1 MVETNDKE
9 GRLRQ
14 RVMDLSWQLDR
25 AEARTQKLR
34 QAYGQGLASL
44 AGLLGGHLKGR
55 SGKSLTKLKK
65 TALKPDSRPGDVSAA
80 VEELKNAILQEAPAP
95 RPGAEVAAAA
105 APAPAHG
112 GSGAARH
119 VALALLEGLRL
130 GEPAF
135 DQRLERAIS
144 DITGHMEADQ
154 VRPAM
159 ARISELL
166 ESHRETQEGRLRE
179 TEQALK
185 ELAAEVLSTQEE
197 LAAAFEQAQQGM
209 SQATA
214 DYDHQV
220 TSAVGRLAQDLSSAG
235 DLEDLKHRALERLKE
250 MREGVK
256 ARQERE
262 HALLSL
268 TRRQLE
274 QVRGNLGQMRERL
287 RAAEKAGQ
295 RLSQE
300 ALTDPLTRLW
310 NKRALSQRLP
320 LALANPGDAPVSL
333 IVFDI
338 DNFKGI
344 NDTWGHQA
352 GDKALVAIAE
362 RSGQS
367 LRRLDALFRYAG
379 DEFVVLLTQTPL
391 ETAREVAE
399 RIRKSTCAIRFT
411 YGGKGDQHL
420 TVSLGVAQ
428 AGEDETSVGLF
439 ERADQALLK
448 AKRAGRDRVEV

>member
-1 MVETNDKE
+1 
-9 GRLRQ
+9 
-14 RVMDLSWQLDR
+14 
-25 AEARTQKLR
+25 
-34 QAYGQGLASL
+34 
-44 AGLLGGHLKGR
+44 
-55 SGKSLTKLKK
+55 
-65 TALKPDSRPGDVSAA
+65 
-80 VEELKNAILQEAPAP
+80 
-95 RPGAEVAAAA
+95 
-105 APAPAHG
+105 
-112 GSGAARH
+112 
-119 VALALLEGLRL
+119 
-130 GEPAF
+130 
-135 DQRLERAIS
+135 
-144 DITGHMEADQ
+144 
-154 VRPAM
+154 
-159 ARISELL
+159 
-166 ESHRETQEGRLRE
+166 
-179 TEQALK
+179 
-185 ELAAEVLSTQEE
+185 
-197 LAAAFEQAQQGM
+197 
-209 SQATA
+209 
-214 DYDHQV
+214 
-220 TSAVGRLAQDLSSAG
+220 
-235 DLEDLKHRALERLKE
+235 

-287 RAAEKAGQ
+287 RAAEKTGQ

-320 LALANPGDAPVSL
+320 MALANPGEAPVSL

-362 RSGQS
+362 RSAQS

-399 RIRKSTCAIRFT
+399 RIRKSTSAVRFT
-411 YGGKGDQHL
+411 YSGKGGQHL

-428 AGEDETSVGLF
+428 AGEEETSVGLF

-448 AKRAGRDRVEV
+448 GKRAGRDRVES